1 MHQHRADK
9 NTGDYMIK
17 KMMAVALASSAVAS
31 PASAHWQY
39 TRWEMTP
46 NQVVVASKGSVQR
59 FDPALDVTAPYGVKE
74 AAGTYTSGGRTMK
87 ASFWF
92 AGGKLSRVNLSN
104 DDTDA
109 CFALER
115 DMASVYGQPTTRS
128 GGSMLTTSLWRDVA
142 KGNRVQFSNWS
153 TGGCDLI
160 YSPLATADSTGL

>member
-1 MHQHRADK
+1 M
-9 NTGDYMIK
+9 K
-17 KMMAVALASSAVAS
+17 KLLFTALFACTMPT
-31 PASAHWQY
+31 PAQAHWQW
-39 TRWEMTP
+39 TKWGMTP
-46 NQVVVASKGSVQR
+46 AQVAAGSRGSVKLA
-59 FDPALDVTAPYGVKE
+59 DPSSDAEMPYGVKE

-109 CFALER
+109 CSALER

-128 GGSMLTTSLWRDVA
+128 GGSMLTTSVWRDVA

-160 YSPLATADSTGL
+160 YSPLATADNTGL